1 MEEFIIEAV
10 KMALK
15 DIVEEPISQ
24 DDPLLYSLFSPKM
37 ADPEVKIE
45 GGTVIINHLRMMKN
59 FPKEVQE
66 ELVLKS
72 YNLKKDDILEF
83 IYNKEGYIEECKLKD
98 KTKTFTFEIKLPSD
112 SEELLNKEVEDES
125 NI

>member
-15 DIVEEPISQ
+15 DIAGGFISQ
-24 DDPLLYSLFSPKM
+24 DDPLLSLFSPKM

-45 GGTVIINHLRMMKN
+45 GDTVIVNHLRMMKN
-59 FPKEVQE
+59 FPKKVQE

-83 IYNKEGYIEECKLKD
+83 IYNKEGYIEGCKLKD
-98 KTKTFTFEIKLPSD
+98 KTKTFTFEIKLPNN